1 MEQQLRQQFATS
13 FGRQP
18 KYLFSA
24 PGRTE
29 LSGNHTDHQ
38 HGLVLAA
45 AVDRQMLAAVGE
57 NGSNTVRI
65 LSRGYDLCTVELDQL
80 QPRQEEQGTTA
91 ALVRGVLSRF
101 ADYDLRGFDA
111 YIVSQVP
118 AGSGLSSSAAFE
130 VLLGAICNQ
139 LAGEP
144 LDGIAIARIGQYG
157 ENVYFGKPS
166 GLMDQMACALGGVL
180 AIDFADPA
188 EPAVERLDI
197 DFTDAGYCLCII
209 HCGGSHAAMTD
220 EYAAITR
227 ELQAVCREFGQQAL
241 RHVPEADFYARLP
254 RLRQV
259 AGDRAVCR
267 AMHIYE
273 ENKRVARQ
281 VKALREKD
289 MDSFLAAVRESGS
302 SSWRLLQNVTPA
314 GADRQQ
320 ELAVALALAEKL
332 LKGQGACRVHGGGFA
347 GTVQAF
353 VPMDCVDSFT
363 AGMDKVLGQGSC
375 QVMRIRRRGAVLEQV
390 YR

>member
-118 AGSGLSSSAAFE
+118 AGSGLSSSAALE

-144 LDGIAIARIGQYG
+144 LDGIAIARMHGI
-157 ENVYFGKPS
+157 
-166 GLMDQMACALGGVL
+166 L
-180 AIDFADPA
+180 ARSL
-188 EPAVERLDI
+188 EP
-197 DFTDAGYCLCII
+197 F
-209 HCGGSHAAMTD
+209 
-220 EYAAITR
+220 
-227 ELQAVCREFGQQAL
+227 
-241 RHVPEADFYARLP
+241 P
-254 RLRQV
+254 
-259 AGDRAVCR
+259 
-267 AMHIYE
+267 
-273 ENKRVARQ
+273 
-281 VKALREKD
+281 D
-289 MDSFLAAVRESGS
+289 M
-302 SSWRLLQNVTPA
+302 
-314 GADRQQ
+314 
-320 ELAVALALAEKL
+320 LAL
-332 LKGQGACRVHGGGFA
+332 
-347 GTVQAF
+347 
-353 VPMDCVDSFT
+353 
-363 AGMDKVLGQGSC
+363 
-375 QVMRIRRRGAVLEQV
+375 LEN
-390 YR
+390 